1 MSTSHL
7 PRNNKDR
14 SVRGPK
20 HDPYKAKGK
29 LREPS
34 VCRQCKAVYHKGR
47 WTWDPVP
54 SNSHDIV
61 CPACERIRDGA
72 PSGVLLLT
80 GEFVAKHRDEILGLA
95 RNEETRAKAK
105 HPLARL
111 IKIEDQPEG
120 VVITT
125 TDPHLARR
133 MGEALQHAH
142 HGTFTCRY
150 EENEDL
156 IRVNW
161 HCEYGGASAKNL
173 C

>member
-1 MSTSHL
+1 MPTSL
-7 PRNNKDR
+7 PPRNKKDR
-14 SVRGPK
+14 SVRRQK

-54 SNSHDIV
+54 LDSYDIV
-61 CPACERIRDGA
+61 CPACERIRDSA
-72 PSGVLLLT
+72 PSGVLMLT
-80 GEFVAKHRDEILGLA
+80 GEFVAKHRDEVLGLA
-95 RNEETRAKAK
+95 RNEEARVKAE
-105 HPLARL
+105 HPLARI
-111 IKIEDQPEG
+111 IKIADQAEPPEG

-133 MGEALQHAH
+133 IGEALHHAH

-150 EENEDL
+150 EEDEDL
-156 IRVNW
+156 LRANW
-161 HCEYGGASAKNL
+161 ES
-173 C
+173 

>member
-7 PRNNKDR
+7 PRNKKDR
-14 SVRGPK
+14 SVRRQK

-34 VCRQCKAVYHKGR
+34 VCRQCKAVYRKGR

-54 SNSHDIV
+54 ADSHDIL

-72 PSGVLLLT
+72 PSGVLMLT
-80 GEFVAKHRDEILGLA
+80 GEFVAKHRDEILGLV
-95 RNEETRAKAK
+95 RNEEIRAKAE
-105 HPLARL
+105 HPLSRF
-111 IKIEDQPEG
+111 ITIEDQAQA

-133 MGEALQHAH
+133 MGEALHHAH
-142 HGTFTCRY
+142 HGTLTFRY
-150 EENEDL
+150 EKDEDL

-161 HCEYGGASAKNL
+161 HC
-173 C
+173 